1 MLSVENGAPP
11 AAAAAV
17 VVPDKVPAP
26 GLVPS
31 ATVTFPVNPLAV
43 FPWASRTVTWTAG
56 VIVAPAV
63 VLLGGTVKTSWAA
76 GRDGPGEVAR
86 RHPRRRRRRP
96 HGRPRGPTL
105 SMLS

>member
-1 MLSVENGAPP
+1 MLRVENVATP
-11 AAAAAV
+11 ATAATV

-76 GRDGPGEVAR
+76 GPGVMSKVVLVA
-86 RHPRRRRRRP
+86 PARP
-96 HGRPRGPTL
+96 VAAPL
-105 SMLS
+105 SV